1 MTESVFGGRKAMP
14 STLPKFLL
22 DRLGFCSTASCQMAL
37 ECEFFSQYEDCQN
50 KHFDKWECPLRVVS
64 FELDYRATDVTR
76 FIPISS
82 KDFRPNFVW
91 KDMTLVWVEE
101 FNDLMK
107 ATEKRLFENQVPPR
121 DRQHHRTKVC
131 YVQGCKGTVIMGG

>member
-1 MTESVFGGRKAMP
+1 
-14 STLPKFLL
+14 
-22 DRLGFCSTASCQMAL
+22 
-37 ECEFFSQYEDCQN
+37 
-50 KHFDKWECPLRVVS
+50 VVS
-64 FELDYRATDVTR
+64 FEMDYRATDVTR

-82 KDFRPNFVW
+82 KDFKPNFVW

-131 YVQGCKGTVIMGG
+131 YLQGCQGTVIMGG